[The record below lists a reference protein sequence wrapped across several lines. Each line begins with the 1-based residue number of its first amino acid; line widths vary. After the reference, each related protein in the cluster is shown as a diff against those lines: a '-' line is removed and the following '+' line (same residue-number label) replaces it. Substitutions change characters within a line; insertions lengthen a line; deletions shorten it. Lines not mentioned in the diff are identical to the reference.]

1 MAACGRT
8 LANSTRLGQG
18 LYAHTVFSRV
28 FSVLDVTGQVAERVA
43 RPQAAARAGAF
54 RALPLG
60 KDRNTAAIAPGA
72 GKTEVGSSVDSDG
85 VLSPPGWETDKRR
98 LDGRVHKWF
107 LHSAVKALLPDHL
120 AAACCSSVL
129 APERRGVVG
138 VEVWKSTKHGTAH
151 YGNLFTCGYVWSC
164 PICAPKVAARR
175 AAEVEQAITNHQRAG
190 GRVMLLTL
198 TVPHYVSDDLGELL
212 PSFTKA
218 LSSFW
223 SRRAVKSALAGV
235 GFLGSIR
242 ALEVTHGGNGWHP
255 HTHYLLFVDGDA
267 EVLDVSGDL
276 YDQWERVVAQY
287 LGRQINGHG
296 FTLLRVGGGAQ
307 EGGTYEDAAQL
318 SRYVVK
324 SLEESVW
331 GIAQEISKGHIK
343 NGREG
348 GRTPFALLN
357 DYATDGDKRAGALFV
372 EFVRQFHDRRQLSW
386 SKGLRKK
393 LLDQD
398 QEATDQELAEQIQ
411 EEATLLGTLTLEQWR
426 RVLAARRKDTRGL
439 LLEVAAAGG
448 WSAVL
453 TFLETVGSEVRRP
466 VADERSTPKAGAV

>member
-1 MAACGRT
+1 
-8 LANSTRLGQG
+8 
-18 LYAHTVFSRV
+18 
-28 FSVLDVTGQVAERVA
+28 
-43 RPQAAARAGAF
+43 
-54 RALPLG
+54 
-60 KDRNTAAIAPGA
+60 
-72 GKTEVGSSVDSDG
+72 
-85 VLSPPGWETDKRR
+85 
-98 LDGRVHKWF
+98 
-107 LHSAVKALLPDHL
+107 
-120 AAACCSSVL
+120 
-129 APERRGVVG
+129 
-138 VEVWKSTKHGTAH
+138 
-151 YGNLFTCGYVWSC
+151 
-164 PICAPKVAARR
+164 
-175 AAEVEQAITNHQRAG
+175 
-190 GRVMLLTL
+190 
-198 TVPHYVSDDLGELL
+198 
-212 PSFTKA
+212 
-218 LSSFW
+218 
-223 SRRAVKSALAGV
+223 
-235 GFLGSIR
+235 
-242 ALEVTHGGNGWHP
+242 
-255 HTHYLLFVDGDA
+255 
-267 EVLDVSGDL
+267 
-276 YDQWERVVAQY
+276 
-287 LGRQINGHG
+287 
-296 FTLLRVGGGAQ
+296 
-307 EGGTYEDAAQL
+307 
-318 SRYVVK
+318 VK